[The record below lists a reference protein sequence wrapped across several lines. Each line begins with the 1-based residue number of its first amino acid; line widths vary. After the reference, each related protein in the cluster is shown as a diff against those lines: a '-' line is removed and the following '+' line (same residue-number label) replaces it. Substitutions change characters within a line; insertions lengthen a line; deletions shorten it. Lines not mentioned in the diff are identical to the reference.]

1 MKKIAIAATTL
12 ALIASTIAGTPAA
25 NAATVPA
32 SKATVLAEC
41 SKIGEVAKGRG
52 ADGSDLKCGTATVG
66 SMQGK
71 KVWLYPTLPALASV
85 DVVIP
90 NKLTSGFGGFG
101 RAIADALK
109 AEGLSKTEPV
119 LTEKALTYN
128 LTLDY
133 FNKELAGQAG
143 KLGVTGFAQVSGAYT
158 TRSAT
163 RPSAGVGAARMMAEY
178 EAIAVKADSKYTT
191 IESLIA
197 DLKANPKGMTI
208 VGGNV
213 GGIDN
218 YTAAQLFDA
227 LNLGIGQMS
236 YVANQGKVP
245 ASLLSDAKYAFGIS
259 GYADFA
265 PFVKAGTLRIL
276 AVTSPKKL
284 ADVAAPTLVSKKLDV
299 VVENW
304 RGIMLPPGTSKTKGR
319 NLVIRALDV
328 VTHSKSFKDYL
339 VSQTAFSN
347 FLPGDD
353 FQGWLKSNE
362 AGIKKL
368 LINVGLL

>member
-12 ALIASTIAGTPAA
+12 ALIASSFAGVPAA
-25 NAATVPA
+25 NAAAVPA
-32 SKATVLAEC
+32 AKATVLSAC
-41 SKIGEVAKGRG
+41 AKTGQIAKGRG
-52 ADGSDLKCGTATVG
+52 ADGSDLKCGVATVG
-66 SMQGK
+66 SQQGN

-101 RAIADALK
+101 RAVADALK
-109 AEGLSKTEPV
+109 AEGLAKSEPV

-133 FNKELAGQAG
+133 FNKDLAGQAG
-143 KLGVTGFAQVSGAYT
+143 KLGVTGFAQVAGAYT
-158 TRSAT
+158 TRSTT
-163 RPSAGVGAARMMAEY
+163 RPSAGVEAARMMAEY

-191 IESLIA
+191 IEQLVA
-197 DLKANPKGMTI
+197 DLKANPKSMTI
-208 VGGNV
+208 VGANI

-218 YTAAQLFDA
+218 FAAAQLFEA
-227 LNLGIGQMS
+227 LNIGINQMS
-236 YVANQGKVP
+236 YVSNSGKVP

-259 GYADFA
+259 GYSDFA

-284 ADVAAPTLVSKKLDV
+284 PNVSAPTLVSKKIDV

-304 RGIMLPPGTSKTKGR
+304 RGIMLPPETTKKGR
-319 NLVIRALDV
+319 DLVVRALDV
-328 VTHSKSFKDYL
+328 VTHSKSFQDYL
-339 VSQTAFSN
+339 TAQTAFSN

-353 FQGWLKSNE
+353 FSVWLKANE
-362 AGIKKL
+362 SGVRSL